1 MSPTMQKKF
10 DIDNT
15 IQKRE
20 VDYRVELERR
30 ADAEKQMRVALS
42 EDRQRSLEYQIQEKN
57 NLKK

>member
-1 MSPTMQKKF
+1 MQKKF

-30 ADAEKQMRVALS
+30 ADAEK
-42 EDRQRSLEYQIQEKN
+42 
-57 NLKK
+57 